1 MVKGLASL
9 KDIQDRIT
17 STKNTR
23 QITKAMEM
31 VSASKLTRAEENAK
45 RYYSYSSKIQEVIGN
60 IASNNTDVTHP
71 MLERREVKRTGYILV
86 TADSGL
92 AGAYNSNAIRKLND
106 TIQERHTSPEQYTVV
121 GIGRM
126 GVEFCK
132 KNDISLAE
140 TIIGLEDQPQYA
152 EIKGIASR
160 AVQMYADEEIDELII
175 IYNHFVSAM
184 TQEVQLNTLI
194 PVSNIDAVEA
204 TSSYEYEPDE
214 EHILNVLLPQY
225 AESLIYGAL
234 LDAKASEHAARM
246 TAMNSATDN
255 AEDLID
261 DLTLSFNR
269 ARQAAITQEITE
281 IVGGAA
287 AQE

>member
-1 MVKGLASL
+1 MASL
-9 KDIQDRIT
+9 RDIQDRIT
-17 STKNTR
+17 STQKTR

-31 VSASKLTRAEENAK
+31 VSASKLNRAEENAK
-45 RYYSYSSKIQEVIGN
+45 RYSTYSNKIQEVIAN
-60 IASNNTDVTHP
+60 IASNTTDATHP
-71 MLERREVKRTGYILV
+71 MLERREVKKTGYILV

-92 AGAYNSNAIRKLND
+92 AGAYNSNAIRKLTEIIEKN
-106 TIQERHTSPEQYTVV
+106 HTSTDEFTVIA
-121 GIGRM
+121 IGRR
-126 GVEFCK
+126 GYDFCK
-132 KNDISLAE
+132 KQNIPVTAN
-140 TIIGLEDQPQYA
+140 IIGLEDQPKYA
-152 EIKGIASR
+152 EIKSLAAN
-160 AVQMYADEEIDELII
+160 AVQLYEEEEIDELVI
-175 IYNHFVSAM
+175 IYNHFVSAISQVIK
-184 TQEVQLNTLI
+184 TNTLVPI
-194 PVSNIDAVEA
+194 SNIDSVEA

-214 EHILNVLLPQY
+214 DQILKVLLPQY

-246 TAMNSATDN
+246 TSMKSASDN
-255 AEDLID
+255 ADELVE